1 MTPVELK
8 LIDAVATMASLA
20 YWKESLHCGG
30 DYDGGPNACS
40 QCEFH
45 RFCAAS
51 AEYESLKKSLTR
63 PDFLSKALNEGDGT
77 YRP

>member
-20 YWKESLHCGG
+20 YSRTTQHCGG
-30 DYDGGPNACS
+30 DFTSGKFS
-40 QCEFH
+40 Q
-45 RFCAAS
+45 AA

-63 PDFLSKALNEGDGT
+63 PDFLSQALNEGDGT